1 MDGPEPHIDRRF
13 FVEANPQNLQAL
25 RPFIRQRG
33 TEPLPAALE
42 VMGAPVVPQNEFRML
57 GSRYEVRELPAR
69 RIRAHSN
76 LLGIW
81 HSFGPPGEWGGDQLF
96 GFRGKRPA
104 YDATHLY
111 SQISGSPSSS
121 GPNR

>member
-57 GSRYEVRELPAR
+57 DSRYEARELPAR
-69 RIRAHSN
+69 RIRAHFQS
-76 LLGIW
+76 LLGNW
-81 HSFGPPGEWGGDQLF
+81 HSVGPQGGAAAANYLPSAE
-96 GFRGKRPA
+96 G
-104 YDATHLY
+104 TH
-111 SQISGSPSSS
+111 STMGRSPFA
-121 GPNR
+121 N